1 MFRRFPWMLRPIAP
15 PRTEVDDTPQEV
27 QLPVLPE
34 ENPSAIKAIND
45 NDPTS

>member
-1 MFRRFPWMLRPIAP
+1 MSRPIAP
-15 PRTEVDDTPQEV
+15 PRTEADDTPQEV

-45 NDPTS
+45 DTHTS